1 MAIENVNRNDSLS
14 GIVIIRYSYLTK
26 CRCLVLT
33 VR

>member
-14 GIVIIRYSYLTK
+14 GIAIIYTLTK